1 MLLKT
6 TSAWK
11 EIFLL
16 FHMYSL
22 CHNLSREGGIN
33 ASIKESYQYVFQEKV
48 FLCEEKILTMK
59 KKIHNLNFENF
70 VLF

>member
-1 MLLKT
+1 MPVV
-6 TSAWK
+6 
-11 EIFLL
+11 
-16 FHMYSL
+16 
-22 CHNLSREGGIN
+22 
-33 ASIKESYQYVFQEKV
+33 KESYQYVFQEKV